1 MPAICLY
8 FQVHQPYRIK
18 NYDFT
23 SIGGDHQYF
32 DEAMNRAS
40 LDLMCDDC
48 YLPANEM
55 LLEAVERNQGN
66 FRFAFSISGSALEQ
80 LEAHRPDVMESFLEL
95 NATGCVEWVG
105 ETYYH
110 SLASQY
116 SRTEFARQVEMHA
129 ELIAELFGK
138 RPTVFRNTELL
149 FSNELVNEVA
159 RLGFQGILVPS
170 TEKLLKQRSPNHIY
184 KTPLSNKLLCI
195 PKNSSLTAEL
205 SRHFYHA
212 APAES
217 MTALMF
223 TGILDDLKE
232 EADCINLFMDY
243 GVLSKQPDGSHGLLS
258 MLERFPK
265 LALAHGHPFYTPSEL
280 LTKVAPTGKYDV
292 PYPIT
297 WSYPDYNLGYLTSNE
312 IQQEAI
318 NRLYELE
325 IAVLEKG
332 NADLLA
338 DWGRLQASD
347 HFFYMTHKFEEK
359 QESNMFSPFKTAY
372 EAYNYFLNV
381 LTDLE
386 LRVRRS

>member
-8 FQVHQPYRIK
+8 FQVHQPYRVK
-18 NYDFT
+18 HYDFT
-23 SIGGDHQYF
+23 SIGSDHLYF
-32 DEAMNRAS
+32 DDVMNKAI
-40 LDLMCDDC
+40 LDQMCDNC

-55 LLEAVERNQGN
+55 LLEAIEKNHGD
-66 FRFAFSISGSALEQ
+66 FKLAFSISGSALEQ

-95 NATGCVEWVG
+95 NATGCVEWIG

-116 SRTEFARQVEMHA
+116 SRSEFARQVEMHA

-138 RPTVFRNTELL
+138 RPVVFRNTELL
-149 FSNELVNEVA
+149 FSNELVNEVVKM
-159 RLGFQGILVPS
+159 GFQGILVPS
-170 TEKLLKQRSPNHIY
+170 TEKLLKQRSPNHVY

-195 PKNSSLTAEL
+195 PKNSSLTAEW

-212 APAES
+212 EPDNVL
-217 MTALMF
+217 TALKF
-223 TGILDDLKE
+223 TGMLDELKE
-232 EADCINLFMDY
+232 EADCVNLFMDY
-243 GVLSKQPDGSHGLLS
+243 GALSKQADGSNGLLS

-280 LTKVAPTGKYDV
+280 LTQVMPTGKYDV
-292 PYPIT
+292 PYPIS
-297 WSYPDYNLGYLTSNE
+297 WSYPDYNLGYLTSND

-325 IAVLEKG
+325 QAVLAKG
-332 NADLLA
+332 NADLLV

-359 QESNMFSPFKTAY
+359 SESNIYSPYKTAY

-386 LRVRRS
+386 LRVRRV

>member
-8 FQVHQPYRIK
+8 FQVHQPYRVK
-18 NYDFT
+18 HYDFT
-23 SIGGDHQYF
+23 SIGSDHQYF
-32 DEAMNRAS
+32 DEIMNKAI
-40 LDLMCDDC
+40 LDQMCDNC

-55 LLEAVERNQGN
+55 LLEAIEKNHGD
-66 FRFAFSISGSALEQ
+66 FKLAFSISGSALEQ

-95 NATGCVEWVG
+95 NATGCVEWIG

-110 SLASQY
+110 SLSSQY
-116 SRTEFARQVEMHA
+116 SRSEFARQVEMHA
-129 ELIAELFGK
+129 ELIAELFGQ

-149 FSNELVNEVA
+149 FSNELVNEVVKM
-159 RLGFQGILVPS
+159 GFQGILVPS
-170 TEKLLKQRSPNHIY
+170 TEKLLKQRSPNHVY

-195 PKNSSLTAEL
+195 PKNSSLTAEW
-205 SRHFYHA
+205 SRHFYHSEPDNMLTA
-212 APAES
+212 IKFTS
-217 MTALMF
+217 M
-223 TGILDDLKE
+223 LDDLKE
-232 EADCINLFMDY
+232 EADCANLFMDY
-243 GVLSKQPDGSHGLLS
+243 GALSKQADGNHELLL

-280 LTKVAPTGKYDV
+280 LSKVMPTGKYDV

-297 WSYPDYNLGYLTSNE
+297 WSFPDYNLGYLTNND

-325 IAVLEKG
+325 EAVLAKG
-332 NADLLA
+332 NPDLLA

-359 QESNMFSPFKTAY
+359 SESNIYSPYKTAY

-386 LRVRRS
+386 LRVRRD

>member
-1 MPAICLY
+1 MSVICFY
-8 FQVHQPYRIK
+8 FQIHQPYRVK
-18 NYDFT
+18 HFDFT
-23 SIGGDHQYF
+23 SIGTDHAYF
-32 DEAMNRAS
+32 DEGLNRAI
-40 LDLMCDDC
+40 LDLMCDNC

-55 LLEAVERNQGN
+55 LLEAIDKNHGEFKVS
-66 FRFAFSISGSALEQ
+66 FSISGTALEQ
-80 LEAHRPDVMESFLEL
+80 LEAHRPDVLESFLEL

-116 SRTEFARQVEMHA
+116 SRSEFERQVQMHA
-129 ELIAELFGK
+129 ELVTELFGN
-138 RPTVFRNTELL
+138 RPTIFRNTELL
-149 FSNELVNEVA
+149 FSNELVNEVVK
-159 RLGFQGILVPS
+159 LGFQGIMVPS
-170 TEKLLKQRSPNHIY
+170 TEKLLKQRSPNHVY
-184 KTPLSNKLLCI
+184 KTPLSNKLLCL

-212 APAES
+212 DPS
-217 MTALMF
+217 DLMTAIKF
-223 TGILDDLKE
+223 TGLLDELKG
-232 EADCINLFMDY
+232 EADCVNLFMDY
-243 GVLSKQPDGSHGLLS
+243 GALSKQPDGSHALLQ

-265 LALAHGHPFYTPSEL
+265 LALAHGHSFCTPSEL
-280 LTKVAPTGKYDV
+280 VNTVPPSGKYDV

-297 WSYPDYNLGYLTSNE
+297 WSYPDYNLGYLTSND

-325 IAVLEKG
+325 LAVLAKG

-359 QESNMFSPFKTAY
+359 GESNMFSPYKTAY

>member
-8 FQVHQPYRIK
+8 FQVHQPYRVK
-18 NYDFT
+18 HYDFT
-23 SIGGDHQYF
+23 SIGSDHQYF
-32 DEAMNRAS
+32 DDIMNKAI
-40 LDLMCDDC
+40 LDQMCDNC

-55 LLEAVERNQGN
+55 LLEAIEKNHGD
-66 FRFAFSISGSALEQ
+66 FKLAFSISGSALEQ

-95 NATGCVEWVG
+95 NATGCVEWIG

-116 SRTEFARQVEMHA
+116 SRSEFARQVEMHA
-129 ELIAELFGK
+129 ELLAELFGQ

-149 FSNELVNEVA
+149 FSNELVNEVVKM
-159 RLGFQGILVPS
+159 GFQGILVPS
-170 TEKLLKQRSPNHIY
+170 TEKLLKQRSPNHLY

-195 PKNSSLTAEL
+195 PKNSSLTAEW

-212 APAES
+212 EPDNVL
-217 MTALMF
+217 TALKF
-223 TGILDDLKE
+223 TGMLDELKE
-232 EADCINLFMDY
+232 EADCVNLFMDY
-243 GVLSKQPDGSHGLLS
+243 GALSKQADGSNGLLS

-280 LTKVAPTGKYDV
+280 LTQVMPTGKYDV
-292 PYPIT
+292 PYPIS
-297 WSYPDYNLGYLTSNE
+297 WSYPDYNLGYLTSND

-325 IAVLEKG
+325 QAVLAKD

-359 QESNMFSPFKTAY
+359 SESNIYSPYKTAY

-386 LRVRRS
+386 LRVRRV